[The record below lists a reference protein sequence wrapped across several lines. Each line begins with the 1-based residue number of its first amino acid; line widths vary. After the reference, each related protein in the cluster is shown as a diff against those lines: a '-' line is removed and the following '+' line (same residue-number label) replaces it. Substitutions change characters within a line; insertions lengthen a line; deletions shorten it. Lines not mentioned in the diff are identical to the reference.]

1 VARLAIR
8 TCQDVAQIVNTIY
21 NLRMIL
27 RNLSPPLVALA
38 KQMPVVAVTGPRQS
52 GKTTLCKSTFP
63 NHSYV
68 SLEPLDT
75 RDFAVQDPRGF
86 LSEYQDG
93 VVLDEVQRAP
103 DLFSYLQDNV
113 DRDPTPGRFIL
124 TGSQHFGL
132 TEAISQSLAGRV
144 GHLYLLPLSVDEVR
158 RFPVHPDDLWA
169 TVFTGGYPR
178 IHDRGLEPTQWL
190 GDYVST
196 YVQRDVRQV
205 LNVTDLDAFT
215 TFLRLL
221 AARTGQQMN
230 LSSLGAD
237 AGVTHNTARS
247 WVSVLEA
254 SFVVFRTPRWHRN
267 LRKRAVKAP
276 KLHFVDSGLVC
287 WLLGI
292 REPAQLRLHP
302 LRGAIFESWVASE
315 VRKNRVHRGRPAD
328 LFHLREDRG
337 AEVDLIVEAGDT
349 VRGVEAKSGATIA
362 ADFLRHLHAFEKA
375 LRAHFPHLQTDL
387 RLVHGG
393 TQKGR
398 MSDVQLIP
406 WGDIQTFD
414 W

>member
-1 VARLAIR
+1 
-8 TCQDVAQIVNTIY
+8 
-21 NLRMIL
+21 MIQ
-27 RNLSPPLVALA
+27 RNLGAPLAALA
-38 KQMPVVAVTGPRQS
+38 EQMPVVAMTGPRQS
-52 GKTTLCKSTFP
+52 GKTTLCKNTFP
-63 NHSYV
+63 HHRYV

-75 RDFAVQDPRGF
+75 RDFAVHDPRGF
-86 LSEYQDG
+86 LSEYPDG
-93 VVLDEVQRAP
+93 VVFGEVQRAP
-103 DLFSYLQDNV
+103 GLFSYLQEDV

-144 GHLYLLPLSVDEVR
+144 GQLYLLPLSLDEVR
-158 RFPVHPDDLWA
+158 RFPAYPDDLWS

-178 IHDRGLEPTQWL
+178 IHDRRLAPTQWL
-190 GDYVST
+190 GHYVST

-221 AARTGQQMN
+221 AGRTGQQLN

-247 WVSVLEA
+247 WISVLEA
-254 SFVVFRTPRWHRN
+254 SFVAFRTPRWHRN

-292 REPAQLRLHP
+292 REPAHLRLHP

-315 VRKNRVHRGRPAD
+315 VRKARVHFGRPAD

-337 AEVDLIVEAGDT
+337 AEVDLIVEAEDT
-349 VRGVEAKSGATIA
+349 VLGVETKSGATIA
-362 ADFLRHLHAFEKA
+362 PDFLGHLQAFGEA
-375 LRAHFPHLQTDL
+375 LGEHFPHLQTDL

-393 TQKGR
+393 TRKGR
-398 MSDVQLIP
+398 MNEVQLIP